1 MSRDI
6 AFDRWYAASK
16 VRILLSPSHQLET
29 FGSTLVNY
37 HLISELDDHPGKVR
51 VREGRLEAHQPR
63 IITPRFGEITAE
75 GFGEEAREYLE
86 FLKENENNLRILQY
100 GYHLKSDN
108 FSEQIITDSI
118 AAVADRVK
126 AEVVASGDKFAA
138 VIHGVDE
145 PWDIALVELWRREV
159 ERSANKNIK
168 ELNDSGK
175 LFGN

>member
-16 VRILLSPSHQLET
+16 VRILLSPSHRLET

-63 IITPRFGEITAE
+63 IITPCFGEITAE
-75 GFGEEAREYLE
+75 GFGEEAKAYLE

-108 FSEQIITDSI
+108 FSEQIITDSL

-126 AEVVASGDKFAA
+126 AEVLASGDKFAA

-159 ERSANKNIK
+159 ERSADKNIR